1 MADLIRRNAA
11 ATLVAFCALCGVA
24 VPGVAAAPG
33 DLDPSFGVGGKVVL
47 PFGDKPFGRGVAIQ
61 PDGRIVVAGSGG
73 DPARFA
79 VSRLLPDGALDP
91 SFGAGGT
98 VTTALGD
105 FAEARAVAVQ
115 PDGKIVAV
123 GAAKGAANGDF
134 AFVRYRADGTPD
146 PGFGGGDGIV
156 VLPVGADHD
165 EASAVSIGA
174 DGRIYATGRS
184 VLPPSDKGAGT
195 AVLMPNG
202 EPDASFSEDGILV
215 VQTPVKNDEGKAVVA
230 LPDGRI
236 LLASESGAGAGAG
249 FVIVRLLPGGGFD
262 PSFTGGGIV
271 VTPIPGENVGTALG
285 RSTDL
290 IQLSDGRF
298 VVAGYGYDYVGV
310 PPEYD
315 SKFALARYLPEGE
328 LDPGFG
334 FGGIAE
340 AQIVSGDDAAEALGL
355 LPDGWLALGGIY
367 RPTGSSFAPALAR
380 FVTIGDLDPTFG
392 AGGVVKGPLVPPVES
407 EDIRD
412 LAIDAF
418 GRIVT
423 VGVASEPGDV
433 RNVVVARYGD
443 PQPTANTANGPV
455 GNRPPRSR
463 MKKVP
468 RRLSADQLKGFSGT
482 ASDPDGNALRRVQIA
497 LVRLVDGA
505 KASRRKEPACLSLRS
520 PKPKFKRAKPRRG
533 RCVQRWLT
541 VKGKARWRFRLR
553 GLVPAGSYVV
563 YSRAIDSDGLA
574 ESSFGRRAGNRYA
587 FRVR

>member
-1 MADLIRRNAA
+1 MRRGAA

-47 PFGDKPFGRGVAIQ
+47 PFGDEPFGRGVAIQ

-73 DPARFA
+73 DPARFT
-79 VSRLLPDGALDP
+79 VSRLLPDGAPDP

-98 VTTALGD
+98 VTTAID
-105 FAEARAVAVQ
+105 EFAEARSVAVQ

-123 GAAKGAANGDF
+123 GSAKGAVNGDF
-134 AFVRYRADGTPD
+134 AFVRYGADGTPD

-165 EASAVSIGA
+165 EANAVSIGA

-184 VLPPSDKGAGT
+184 VLPADQGAGT
-195 AVLMPNG
+195 AVLMPGG
-202 EPDASFSEDGILV
+202 EPDASFSEDGTVV
-215 VQTPVKNDEGKAVVA
+215 VQTPVKNDQGKAVVA
-230 LPDGRI
+230 LPDGRV
-236 LLASESGAGAGAG
+236 LLASESGAGVGAG

-271 VTPIPGENVGTALG
+271 VTPIPGENVGMGLG

-298 VVAGYGYDYVGV
+298 VVSGYGYDYVGV
-310 PPEYD
+310 PAEYD

-340 AQIVSGDDAAEALGL
+340 AQIASGDDSAEALGL
-355 LPDGWLALGGIY
+355 LPDGRVALGGIY
-367 RPTGSSFAPALAR
+367 RPTKTSFAPALAR

-392 AGGVVKGPLVPPVES
+392 AGGVVTRPLVPPIQS
-407 EDIRD
+407 EDVRD

-423 VGVASEPGDV
+423 VGVASEPGDA

-443 PQPTANTANGPV
+443 PQPTANGPV

-468 RRLSADQLKGFSGT
+468 RRVSADELKGFSGT

-505 KASRRKEPACLSLRS
+505 KASRRREPACLSLRS
-520 PKPKFKRAKPRRG
+520 RKPKFKRAKPRSG
-533 RCVQRWLT
+533 GCAQRWLT

-553 GLVPAGSYVV
+553 GLVPPGRYVV
-563 YSRAIDSDGLA
+563 YSRAIDSEGLA
-574 ESSFGRRAGNRYA
+574 ESSFSRRAGNRYA